1 MDHTENRSVSNVKRY
16 LSRMPLVLLTSAVV
30 VYLITTAEHIHY
42 PYLAAVVGAV
52 AIGFVESRK
61 GWILAIAQCI
71 TILSAY
77 LLFTNVPDENSARR
91 EIETFSIFGSII
103 LTFVASFIGGFI
115 KRALD

>member
-1 MDHTENRSVSNVKRY
+1 MNHTENQSESAIKGY
-16 LSRMPLVLLTSAVV
+16 LLKMPLILLSSAVV
-30 VYLITTAEHIHY
+30 IYLVKSAEHIHY
-42 PYLAAVVGAV
+42 PYLAAVMGALI
-52 AIGFVESRK
+52 IGLIESRK

-91 EIETFSIFGSII
+91 EIETFSIVGSII